1 MKKGKYCGKKMKK
14 KKTKRNAFQL
24 HAFAILLP
32 RRDRI
37 GKGSIFIYRRVRI
50 GVHFDVDV
58 SNFTSSTV

>member
-1 MKKGKYCGKKMKK
+1 MKK